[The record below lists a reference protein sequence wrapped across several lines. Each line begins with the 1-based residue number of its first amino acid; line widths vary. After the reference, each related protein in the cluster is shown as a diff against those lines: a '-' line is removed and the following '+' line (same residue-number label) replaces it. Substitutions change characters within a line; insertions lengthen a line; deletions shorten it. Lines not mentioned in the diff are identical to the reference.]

1 MAGSPSVFHTIL
13 HPKKRAFL
21 AAFATT
27 GHIQQAAAIAQCPR
41 EMHYHWKNTDPD
53 YEAAFALAKEMA
65 ADLHED
71 EATRRALGWDET
83 RYSDDGTPYTIR
95 KFSDTLLIV
104 RLKALKPNEY
114 RESAKRD
121 ERSEVSE
128 LLKAVLL
135 ELAERQ
141 QGRNVTP
148 EAEWAPLPPAS
159 RARDTHGHRQAL
171 PPPPEPEEEER

>member
-1 MAGSPSVFHTIL
+1 MAQSPFGKIL

-21 AAFATT
+21 VAYASCGRLQEAATIAACDRDSHYKWKATDPLYQEAFA
-27 GHIQQAAAIAQCPR
+27 R
-41 EMHYHWKNTDPD
+41 
-53 YEAAFALAKEMA
+53 AKEMA

-83 RYSDDGTPYTIR
+83 RYADDGTPHTVR
-95 KFSDTLLIV
+95 KYSDTLLIV
-104 RLKALKPNEY
+104 RLKALKPDQY
-114 RESAKRD
+114 RDTNKRD

-141 QGRNVTP
+141 HTRNVTP
-148 EAEWAPLPPAS
+148 EAEWAPLPPRS
-159 RARDTHGHRQAL
+159 RLPQEPTAL
-171 PPPPEPEEEER
+171 PPPPEPDEEEG